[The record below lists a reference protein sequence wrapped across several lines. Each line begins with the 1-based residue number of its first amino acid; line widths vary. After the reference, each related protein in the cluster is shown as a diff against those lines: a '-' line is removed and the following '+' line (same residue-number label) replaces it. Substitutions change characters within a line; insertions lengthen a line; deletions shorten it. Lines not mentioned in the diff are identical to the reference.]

1 MTDLTIRGH
10 LRSGRLVPVLVEWDM
25 RDAPPV
31 DVLYPSNQRRVPRA
45 RLFIEFVTQL
55 FREMEAERG
64 EKAGRASRAER
75 PRWWA
80 RRGLASAAMEPR

>member
-1 MTDLTIRGH
+1 
-10 LRSGRLVPVLVEWDM
+10 M

-31 DVLYPSNQRRVPRA
+31 DVLYPSNQRRVPRV
-45 RLFIEFVTQL
+45 RLFVEFVTQL

-64 EKAGRASRAER
+64 ERAGAHLAAQR

-80 RRGLASAAMEPR
+80 RQGRASVAMGRRE